1 MYRHLRFVVVAGV
14 AVTLAGACRQ
24 GDSPQALA
32 KLDSLSRAG
41 AQRDSL
47 VAEMAY
53 NARVLSD
60 IGTTLARVSIPKGK
74 VRVSAESPMQAW
86 RDSLVQR
93 VRYVAARLP
102 EAERLLRQSQERVQ
116 SLTLISD
123 SLRTTLE
130 ATLTNYREIA
140 DSQRAQIGMLVAVVD
155 TLRGQVVALTD
166 TVANMSV
173 RENTVYYVIG
183 TKDELEERG
192 IVQPEGG
199 SRFLFVLWKTGVTL
213 TPARHLDPS
222 AFTAINKRQ
231 VTSIPLPDPNA
242 HYRIASRQDLSALGG
257 EQADDHGEISGAGSL
272 TIAHPEQFWKNSKF
286 LIIVI
291 G

>member
-1 MYRHLRFVVVAGV
+1 MHRHLRTVVIAGLAVA
-14 AVTLAGACRQ
+14 LAGACRQ

-53 NARVLSD
+53 DARVLSD

-74 VRVSAESPMQAW
+74 IRVSAESPMQAW
-86 RDSLVQR
+86 RDSMVQR
-93 VRYVAARLP
+93 VRYIAARLP
-102 EAERLLRQSQERVQ
+102 EAERLLRRSEERVAG
-116 SLTLISD
+116 LTTLSD

-130 ATLTNYREIA
+130 ATLANYREIV

-183 TKDELEERG
+183 TRDELQQKG
-192 IVQPEGG
+192 IVAPEGG

-222 AFTAINKRQ
+222 EFTAINKRE

-242 HYRIASRQDLSALGG
+242 RYRIASRQDLTALGT
-257 EQADDHGEISGAGSL
+257 QADDHGEISGAGSL

>member
-1 MYRHLRFVVVAGV
+1 MYRHLRIVVVAGV
-14 AVTLAGACRQ
+14 AVALAGACRQ

-32 KLDSLSRAG
+32 RIDSLSRAG

-53 NARVLSD
+53 DARVLSD
-60 IGTTLARVSIPKGK
+60 ISTALARVSIPKGK
-74 VRVSAESPMQAW
+74 VRSSAESPMQAA

-93 VRYVAARLP
+93 VRYVASRLP
-102 EAERLLRQSQERVQ
+102 EAERLLRSSEERVA
-116 SLTLISD
+116 SLTTISD

-130 ATLTNYREIA
+130 ATLANYREIV
-140 DSQRAQIGMLVAVVD
+140 DSQKSQIGMLVALVD
-155 TLRGQVVALTD
+155 TLRGENVALRD

-183 TKDELEERG
+183 TKDELEDRG

-222 AFTAINKRQ
+222 SFTAINKRE
-231 VTSIPLPDPNA
+231 VTNIPLPDPNA

-257 EQADDHGEISGAGSL
+257 TQADDHGEISGAGSL

>member
-1 MYRHLRFVVVAGV
+1 MYRHLRIVVVAGV
-14 AVTLAGACRQ
+14 AVALAGACRQ

-32 KLDSLSRAG
+32 RIDSLSRAG

-53 NARVLSD
+53 DARVLSD
-60 IGTTLARVSIPKGK
+60 ISTALARVSIPKGK
-74 VRVSAESPMQAW
+74 VRSSAESPMQAA

-93 VRYVAARLP
+93 VRYVASRLP
-102 EAERLLRQSQERVQ
+102 EAERLLRSSEERVA
-116 SLTLISD
+116 SLTTISD

-130 ATLTNYREIA
+130 ATLANYREIV
-140 DSQRAQIGMLVAVVD
+140 DSQKSQIGMLVALVD
-155 TLRGQVVALTD
+155 TLRGENVALRD

-183 TKDELEERG
+183 TKDELEQRG

-222 AFTAINKRQ
+222 SFTAINKRE
-231 VTSIPLPDPNA
+231 VTNIPLPDPNA

-257 EQADDHGEISGAGSL
+257 TQADDHGEISGAGSL